1 MRHTGLPGKPT
12 DTTTPASITLPGVEN
27 PIESLAALEKV
38 LKRRTTVPTQRYAR
52 FLELDDETLASA
64 GGTTR
69 YAAEHL
75 ERLLQDLRGRTTR
88 VDAVLSGMDTNF
100 FTLDHQWRGIFKALI
115 DAGSTAT
122 QYQLVAIA
130 NYRRFL
136 LHCLDT
142 LNQISTD
149 RLQSA
154 LCGESDSNGEE
165 RTQLAATSRTGYDS
179 SRKSEEVLIRDLVR
193 LPRGTTLPLRQG
205 REGPFEIWLGKRRF
219 RIESWAGV
227 SLVDEQGHGAGLR
240 DGRNVVGRA
249 LYNDVIVD
257 AHFRDVSRR
266 HLILDLDDGS
276 PCAITDL
283 STAGTYVSRAL
294 VNVAA

>member
-1 MRHTGLPGKPT
+1 LLRWRRLSSHALP
-12 DTTTPASITLPGVEN
+12 
-27 PIESLAALEKV
+27 
-38 LKRRTTVPTQRYAR
+38 RYAR

-64 GGTTR
+64 GVTTR

-75 ERLLQDLRGRTTR
+75 KRLLQDLRGRSTR
-88 VDAVLSGMDTNF
+88 VDTVLAAMDSNF

-115 DAGSTAT
+115 DAGSSAT
-122 QYQLVAIA
+122 QYQLIAIA

-142 LNQISTD
+142 LDQISTD

-179 SRKSEEVLIRDLVR
+179 SRKSEEMIIRDLVR
-193 LPRGTTLPLRQG
+193 LPRGTTLSLRQG

-219 RIESWAGV
+219 RVESWSGV
-227 SLVDEQGHGAGLR
+227 SLVDEQGHDAGLR

-249 LYNDVIVD
+249 LYNDVVVD

-266 HLILDLDDGS
+266 HLILDLDDGA

-283 STAGTYVSRAL
+283 STAGTYISRAL